1 MLHRK
6 PTMTGGFLRR
16 CGRAACPCCPRANRI
31 LWEAIGPVSMLAQ
44 RWMPSLSCAALA
56 ARGVRWTPRES
67 ARTVPPTAAATS
79 GERRPSSW
87 PYGNRGWWH
96 MTPGRALTG
105 NGWRWT
111 ARGPK
116 PRLGGEKVGKHP
128 TDRGQSG
135 TKRSVRTDGGGVP
148 IGLAVA
154 GTHRHDGTMAR
165 ETIEPS
171 AVERP
176 APTAEMPQ
184 GRCLDTG

>member
-1 MLHRK
+1 MQEASSLQQVANLVEHR
-6 PTMTGGFLRR
+6 
-16 CGRAACPCCPRANRI
+16 
-31 LWEAIGPVSMLAQ
+31 
-44 RWMPSLSCAALA
+44 
-56 ARGVRWTPRES
+56 
-67 ARTVPPTAAATS
+67 
-79 GERRPSSW
+79 RRPGSRDAQTLAHVEDSQTAQGEKAEERAQETACSMVHLASAQVGRKRARRT
-87 PYGNRGWWH
+87 PLIDPGKRVRKACYGNRGWWH

-116 PRLGGEKVGKHP
+116 PRLGGGKVGKHP

-176 APTAEMPQ
+176 SPTAEMPK

>member
-1 MLHRK
+1 MAGAGRREDQN
-6 PTMTGGFLRR
+6 PAWGG
-16 CGRAACPCCPRANRI
+16 
-31 LWEAIGPVSMLAQ
+31 
-44 RWMPSLSCAALA
+44 
-56 ARGVRWTPRES
+56 
-67 ARTVPPTAAATS
+67 
-79 GERRPSSW
+79 
-87 PYGNRGWWH
+87 
-96 MTPGRALTG
+96 
-105 NGWRWT
+105 
-111 ARGPK
+111 K
-116 PRLGGEKVGKHP
+116 KVGKHP